1 MILFSW
7 KFRIFKSSFIMA
19 VCLQKRYTMAFY
31 AAQIGVFIARCL
43 LYLDDPVD
51 LVPRG
56 VLMLYA
62 CKLLTVN
69 LSVNL
74 LCICRKWLAIF
85 LELCAAVCFVSRSYS
100 TRCWVLLQVSSTSLL
115 LTCIWPFKTLLQAV
129 HQKVISNIFAL
140 IIRLLAPVWLL
151 G

>member
-1 MILFSW
+1 
-7 KFRIFKSSFIMA
+7 MA
-19 VCLQKRYTMAFY
+19 VCLQKRYTMACTAFY
-31 AAQIGVFIARCL
+31 EAQIGVFIARCL

-74 LCICRKWLAIF
+74 LCICRK
-85 LELCAAVCFVSRSYS
+85 
-100 TRCWVLLQVSSTSLL
+100 
-115 LTCIWPFKTLLQAV
+115 
-129 HQKVISNIFAL
+129 
-140 IIRLLAPVWLL
+140 
-151 G
+151 